1 MQGSR
6 SSPVLIVNILAHL
19 PLFVAYGA
27 DALDKPSPAAAT
39 ASTLLHADPPPWQEK
54 ALTARWMVANTDWG
68 VLSTSSVHLNGTAF
82 GNPNSFVDGGNGSLY
97 FYVTDRDA
105 SMQDVKANPVCS
117 FTLSEAMIPGRCNA
131 AGDLDPEDPRCARLV
146 FSGEWRRLPP
156 HEALR
161 VAAAMFDRH
170 PQMKR
175 WPADHGF
182 YFGTLA
188 ISSIWLIDYFGGA
201 TDIGVADYY
210 AAA

>member
-1 MQGSR
+1 MVRQSELFSVKAAVACCFVLGCVLQGSR

-105 SMQDVKANPVCS
+105 SMQV
-117 FTLSEAMIPGRCNA
+117 
-131 AGDLDPEDPRCARLV
+131 
-146 FSGEWRRLPP
+146 
-156 HEALR
+156 AL
-161 VAAAMFDRH
+161 A
-170 PQMKR
+170 
-175 WPADHGF
+175 
-182 YFGTLA
+182 
-188 ISSIWLIDYFGGA
+188 
-201 TDIGVADYY
+201 
-210 AAA
+210 